1 MSYELVA
8 QKFDKDDP
16 INIGRSTYFD
26 VDKYLSCVEEMITAD
41 EVQYAF
47 DMLDRFPGWYRDNV
61 PSAAVAI
68 RERLLKQFFT
78 TLDYAKN
85 GEEIADKETALTY
98 LSQPHGQIVLR
109 KCQEL
114 NDQDII
120 PHIEEL
126 GPGNYWLPLGLMHN
140 GIKFT
145 YFGPSLNQ
153 GMQSQAAFSLGS
165 SWMPAVTSKT
175 TLFVCFE
182 MLEHMK
188 STDDIYHHF
197 VKHCPDAKY
206 IFIST
211 PMYTF
216 GGGMG
221 EWFSNDLGHLR
232 TYTPKEFGDFAM
244 KYWPKHSFRR
254 YDGHVMVIEGEAR

>member
-1 MSYELVA
+1 MSYQMSLQE
-8 QKFDKDDP
+8 FDRDDL
-16 INIGRSTYFD
+16 INVGRPSYFD
-26 VDKYLSCVEEMITAD
+26 VDKYLSCVEEMITCD
-41 EVQYAF
+41 EVQIAL
-47 DMLDRFPGWYRDNV
+47 DMLDRLPGWYRDHV
-61 PSAAVAI
+61 PVAASAI
-68 RERLLKQFFT
+68 RDRLLRQFFT
-78 TLDYAKN
+78 TLDYSKN
-85 GEEIADKETALTY
+85 GEMIADEETALTY
-98 LSQPHGQIVLR
+98 LSQPHGQIVFR

-114 NDQDII
+114 NDKGII

-126 GPGNYWLPLGLMHN
+126 GPGNYWLPLGLKAK

-153 GMQSQAAFSLGS
+153 GMQSQASFELGS
-165 SWMPAVTSKT
+165 AWMPSATSST

-197 VKHCPDAKY
+197 IKHCSDAKY

-221 EWFSNDLGHLR
+221 DWFNNDLGHLR

-244 KYWPKHSFRR
+244 KYWPRFSFKR
-254 YDGHVMVIEGEAR
+254 YDGHVMCIEGELK